1 VELSRDKCVSS
12 AARSKRA
19 RRSDRTQETVKL
31 TLDQSTDSP
40 LKVAATDV
48 HQLATRSLV
57 HDRRM
62 SRHGMPPSADGSLGR
77 PSTRSPRMLC
87 CISDEPPAMVCERTR
102 RNA

>member
-1 VELSRDKCVSS
+1 MSS

-19 RRSDRTQETVKL
+19 RRSDRTQETVRL

-40 LKVAATDV
+40 LKVAAREM
-48 HQLATRSLV
+48 HQLATRLVV

-77 PSTRSPRMLC
+77 PRTRSPRMLC
-87 CISDEPPAMVCERTR
+87 CISDEPPAIVCERTR